1 MGYKRINKDKR
12 LSLLESSNVIFADL
26 RESKDGFITLLV
38 YSQISGDFTLMQQR
52 ILLGIVEKL
61 QQRIIDSVAEKE
73 KNRTFPDIFDYSSLM
88 QRDTLDF
95 TLSAVDLGVGR
106 DHYDDLEDAAKVLSS
121 ITMKYPYSMVVDVSI
136 SM

>member
-1 MGYKRINKDKR
+1 MGSKRINKDKR

-26 RESKDGFITLLV
+26 RESKWLYNPLV

-73 KNRTFPDIFDYSSLM
+73 KNRTLIIL
-88 QRDTLDF
+88 L
-95 TLSAVDLGVGR
+95 
-106 DHYDDLEDAAKVLSS
+106 
-121 ITMKYPYSMVVDVSI
+121 
-136 SM
+136 